1 MTEKGKFLKK
11 FNEAFAKGD
20 TQFIAESVTQD
31 IQWTMFGDKTI
42 NGLEAFKKEIE
53 SMVQSEAGLELDKI
67 ITHGNTAAVNGII
80 KSKDKSGNPAAYAFC
95 DVYTLSGFKNPKIKE
110 MKSYVTKIK

>member
-11 FNEAFAKGD
+11 FNEAFAKAD

-31 IQWTMFGDKTI
+31 IQWTMFGGKTVH
-42 NGLEAFKKEIE
+42 GLEEFKKEIE
-53 SMVQSEAGLELDKI
+53 SMVQSECGLELDKI

-80 KSKDKSGNPAAYAFC
+80 KAQDKNGNPADYAFC

-110 MKSYVTKIK
+110 MKSYVIKIK

>member
-11 FNEAFAKGD
+11 FNEAFAQGD
-20 TQFIAESVTQD
+20 ISFILENVTED
-31 IQWTMFGDKTI
+31 IKWTMFGDKTI
-42 NGLEAFKKEIE
+42 NGLEEFKKEIE
-53 SMVQSEAGLELDKI
+53 SMVKSESGLELDEI

-80 KSKDKSGNPAAYAFC
+80 EALDQNGKPSKFAFC

>member
-1 MTEKGKFLKK
+1 MTENSRFLKK

-20 TQFIAESVTQD
+20 TQFIVESVTQD

-67 ITHGNTAAVNGII
+67 ITHGKTAAVNGII
-80 KSKDKSGNPAAYAFC
+80 KAQDKNGNPADYAFC

-110 MKSYVTKIK
+110 MKSYVMKIK

>member
-1 MTEKGKFLKK
+1 MTEKGKFLRK

-42 NGLEAFKKEIE
+42 NGMEEFKKEIE
-53 SMVQSEAGLELDKI
+53 SMVQSECGLELDKI
-67 ITHGNTAAVNGII
+67 ITHGNTAAVNGVIH
-80 KSKDKSGNPAAYAFC
+80 SQDQNGNPAAYAFC
-95 DVYTLSGFKNPKIKE
+95 DVYTLRGFKNPRIKE
-110 MKSYVTKIK
+110 MKSYFMKIK